1 LLRVFAGKK
10 FAPKYH
16 LTRLPNGLINCSKLE
31 REENVMRS
39 VPDRSVR
46 LLASILICGVAMAV
60 AVAAN
65 AQQEA
70 ITATVVGEMI
80 QEVGFRAM
88 IQKQAI
94 MYNLAG
100 HARNDP
106 DGTVGNGAFS
116 RLGTDR
122 NRSFRIG
129 GRQCE

>member
-60 AVAAN
+60 AAN

-70 ITATVVGEMI
+70 ITAKVVGEMI
-80 QEVGFRAM
+80 QKVGFRAM

-100 HARNDP
+100 YARNDP

-129 GRQCE
+129 GRQYE